1 MRHGEINFRTNSDTG
16 LPDDA
21 ASIVP
26 IDDGEPVIQTTLR
39 RPPENLRTRSDVL
52 RETARENLLL
62 ADFDRNGAAL
72 FGGGTIT
79 FNGARATYDGIF
91 TLEAGTTL
99 YLAPFATPG
108 DDGAIAPYVGS
119 TLASLE
125 VDDGVVTETLV
136 FTSKYKQWQTT
147 GADPD
152 IGKEANSISV
162 EIQDTGSLSV
172 VVNGATGEKNSI
184 VIGIDYG
191 TTTCQQVIDEVNN
204 DADAKL
210 LVVASLGTGTIT
222 EPSPKFGPAEWGTD
236 YTVRFLA
243 GGAPGLS
250 HKITAANL
258 ASFMGAHAENPV
270 KKGDTIAISYDKLIE
285 LSTDAGRFQSTA
297 ENANTEIPAGALFNT
312 RREPAKIPGC
322 LPICKCIDD
331 DTLIFVNGA
340 HIVRGTPATLTWDSA
355 ELAETAAYFASQTPG
370 ADGAIR
376 VGAEAESSSPLVLSA
391 GTVRS
396 QLNGL
401 LTLVNTIE
409 LPPRCGVERDE
420 PTEEQVLMRGDGIYW
435 TPLMIGGVNEDTD
448 SMVQTVGAGVVVTAD
463 NSTNTFTSVA
473 HGFVDGDRVY
483 FYTSGSLPAEMY
495 EYMVYYV
502 INATADTFQ
511 IEVLVE
517 GSGVFPF
524 TDDGSGTL
532 YVREART
539 RLTVNTSGVY
549 LVSVDVNINLVAST
563 GDTTHARGLGMRYKG
578 LAAGVVS
585 NVVTML
591 YAQPQSMSFATVRT
605 FIATDWIE
613 GIITSSNGT
622 GTADTEIPKMVLSM
636 ERISAAY

>member
-21 ASIVP
+21 ASIIP

-52 RETARENLLL
+52 RETVRNNLLL

-79 FNGARATYDGIF
+79 FNGASPTYSYPPGGTF
-91 TLEAGTTL
+91 TIDADL

-125 VDDGVVTETLV
+125 VDDGVVTETLI

-147 GADPD
+147 GADPN

-191 TTTCQQVIDEVNN
+191 TTTCQQVINEVNN

-236 YTVRFLA
+236 YTVRFLS

-297 ENANTEIPAGALFNT
+297 ENANTEIPAGSLFNT

-331 DTLIFVNGA
+331 ETLIFVNGA

-355 ELAETAAYFASQTPG
+355 ELAETAAYFASQTVG

-376 VGAEAESSSPLVLSA
+376 SGAEAETGTPHALAL

-396 QLNGL
+396 QLDEL
-401 LTLVNTIE
+401 LGFINAETK
-409 LPPRCGVERDE
+409 PPGCFAKHDSADQPILYTV
-420 PTEEQVLMRGDGIYW
+420 PQIW
-435 TPLMIGGVNEDTD
+435 TPLTLPQTSWDTD
-448 SMVQTVGAGVVVTAD
+448 GMREAANTHTVTAD
-463 NSTNTFTSVA
+463 NVTDVFTAPS
-473 HGFVDGDRVY
+473 HGYVDGDRVY
-483 FYTSGSLPAEMY
+483 FTSSGTLPDTMYAEA
-495 EYMVYYV
+495 VYY
-502 INATADTFQ
+502 IFNATTHTFQ
-511 IEVLVE
+511 IKLDPGRTVLL
-517 GSGVFPF
+517 FN
-524 TDDGSGTL
+524 DDGTGTHSVHSARAIITATTAGL
-532 YVREART
+532 YLA
-539 RLTVNTSGVY
+539 
-549 LVSVDVNINLVAST
+549 SVWIDWSLRAAA
-563 GDTTHARGLGMRYKG
+563 GDTTLSRGIGVRINGSVIRGNVSPLLTGIAYQQTYTALVP
-578 LAAGVVS
+578 LAAS
-585 NVVTML
+585 
-591 YAQPQSMSFATVRT
+591 
-605 FIATDWIE
+605 DEIE
-613 GIITSSNGT
+613 GIGLSDT
-622 GTADTEIPKMVLSM
+622 GTQDTTILNASFAVHKVAEYYP
-636 ERISAAY
+636 